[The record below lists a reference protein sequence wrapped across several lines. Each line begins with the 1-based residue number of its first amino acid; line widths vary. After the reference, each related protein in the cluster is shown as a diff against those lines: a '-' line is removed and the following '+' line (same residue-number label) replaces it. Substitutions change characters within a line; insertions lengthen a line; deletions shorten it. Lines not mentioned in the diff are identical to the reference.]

1 MQAVRHAAAPGTVHP
16 SKAQPALLISP
27 VSDKVLPVSG
37 NKVSAPGQLPLY
49 RYGVLRLRSKLD
61 RGRPQLEGRR
71 YNRKSR
77 SLTGKTLRG
86 QMHSRGVTEDPI
98 P

>member
-49 RYGVLRLRSKLD
+49 RYGVL
-61 RGRPQLEGRR
+61 
-71 YNRKSR
+71 
-77 SLTGKTLRG
+77 SL
-86 QMHSRGVTEDPI
+86 
-98 P
+98 